1 MEYRGLSE
9 ILSSLLG
16 GGDVGSVCRTSWKYC
31 LCSLFS
37 VFTFKQFIFPLI
49 YFLQSLFKFYLY
61 MQVIIIH
68 LYYLLQFISRVI
80 YFNCNLF
87 TCVLVI
93 FIYKQFSYQVL
104 LSRLIACKSIW
115 VAKNQFTPLLV
126 SLTGP
131 TNDIQI
137 INKQI
142 KINKYQM

>member
-1 MEYRGLSE
+1 MFLVPIEYRGLSE

-16 GGDVGSVCRTSWKYC
+16 GRDVGGVCRTSWTNC

-37 VFTFKQFIFPLI
+37 AFTFKQFIFPLI
-49 YFLQSLFKFYLY
+49 YFLQYLFKLYLY
-61 MQVIIIH
+61 MQVVFIH
-68 LYYLLQFISRVI
+68 LSYILQFTFQFI

-115 VAKNQFTPLLV
+115 VAKNQFTPV
-126 SLTGP
+126 GP
-131 TNDIQI
+131 KGNR
-137 INKQI
+137 
-142 KINKYQM
+142 